1 MIENKKQKKNNN
13 KVILI
18 TLEIN
23 SWGQKLHHWGHP
35 IQGDLIVEPDPDKFS
50 VFKGM
55 ITNVIGYFCNL
66 IRAAVIP
73 QTFAVKSWIRT

>member
-1 MIENKKQKKNNN
+1 MEVNPC
-13 KVILI
+13 
-18 TLEIN
+18 
-23 SWGQKLHHWGHP
+23 GQKLHHWGHP

>member
-1 MIENKKQKKNNN
+1 
-13 KVILI
+13 
-18 TLEIN
+18 LEVT
-23 SWGQKLHHWGHP
+23 SCGQKLHHWGHP
-35 IQGDLIVEPDPDKFS
+35 IQGDLIVKPDHDKSS

-55 ITNVIGYFCNL
+55 ITNIIGYFCNL